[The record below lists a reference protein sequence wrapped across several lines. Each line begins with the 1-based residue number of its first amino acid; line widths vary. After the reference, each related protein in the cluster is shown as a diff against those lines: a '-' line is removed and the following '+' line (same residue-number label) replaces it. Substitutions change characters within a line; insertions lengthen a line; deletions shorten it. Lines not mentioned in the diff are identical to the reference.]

1 MASGNSPEKLG
12 RSGVAGGHCILV
24 RTESLRAPIGT
35 TQGRPAH
42 DQWAKLRLIR
52 DTISHY
58 SPVLI
63 APLSNPI
70 SSRQRREKKERIAG
84 EGLAQPDG
92 ALARGLLRPR
102 HSESLPGRGSILNVA
117 RGQFRMS
124 LDMAR
129 KAAAT
134 LQAIGDVVGLTRE
147 WVRQISIDQCGGIIR
162 SRPTSQVASRS
173 PCAETC

>member
-70 SSRQRREKKERIAG
+70 SSRRLQKNKSASPAREGIAHETGHSALECISDQSAPTRGTYPSEWNFFNSRGGPLGGQLFGPPMDGGSPLGGSPGHRICYLWRNRRI
-84 EGLAQPDG
+84 
-92 ALARGLLRPR
+92 
-102 HSESLPGRGSILNVA
+102 
-117 RGQFRMS
+117 
-124 LDMAR
+124 
-129 KAAAT
+129 
-134 LQAIGDVVGLTRE
+134 
-147 WVRQISIDQCGGIIR
+147 
-162 SRPTSQVASRS
+162 
-173 PCAETC
+173 

>member
-1 MASGNSPEKLG
+1 MALGNSLEKLG
-12 RSGVAGGHCILV
+12 RSGVAGGHCMVV

-70 SSRQRREKKERIAG
+70 SSRRLQKNKSASPAREGIAHETG
-84 EGLAQPDG
+84 HSALECTSDQSAPTRGDIPFGMELFQFEG
-92 ALARGLLRPR
+92 
-102 HSESLPGRGSILNVA
+102 GS
-117 RGQFRMS
+117 
-124 LDMAR
+124 
-129 KAAAT
+129 
-134 LQAIGDVVGLTRE
+134 
-147 WVRQISIDQCGGIIR
+147 
-162 SRPTSQVASRS
+162 P
-173 PCAETC
+173 